1 MDNSPS
7 PAAAY
12 ATTNIFVVDASD
24 HSLSVNHSPPVLVL
38 RDCLTNEITD
48 GVYPTQVR
56 YEQHHPPQF
65 YPNAASPRIVT
76 QPDVNNSK
84 AAALL
89 TMLQDT
95 AHSCPPSLPL
105 LHFHYGNKPSTLP
118 NDGFNVTGNL
128 IDSFPNN
135 WSGDSSYNVL
145 DDVSASVAVTPFN
158 KICCQRKRIIT
169 SIISQFFMTNTPRDW

>member
-1 MDNSPS
+1 MDNSS
-7 PAAAY
+7 LPAATY
-12 ATTNIFVVDASD
+12 AAANIAAVDAND
-24 HSLSVNHSPPVLVL
+24 CSLSVNHSPPLLVL
-38 RDCLTNEITD
+38 RDRPIDEIID

-56 YEQHHPPQF
+56 YEHQHSPQF
-65 YPNAASPRIVT
+65 YLNTASPRIVT